1 MSDSFADLWNSTA
14 PSKPATQSKPL
25 GAQTA
30 SPQAAYGA
38 RRPAPDA
45 FSILSSAG
53 SPATS
58 RPITPSTSRS
68 PAAAAPRQMGAP
80 RSTGSPVTGGGG
92 DAFSSLLSGTLS
104 TSGNP
109 ANMTMAQRQAQAES
123 ARLEALRRQS
133 SAAGRPQAQTS
144 SAWAGLDA
152 LAASSKPSPAP
163 APSASSGLD
172 DLLGFTSSSPAPA
185 PAKPTPPPTSP
196 PHDDDWGLGDFG
208 SSKPSPAPA
217 RSPPPAT
224 KSGSLWDLDDFAS
237 PSANG
242 ASRSRA
248 DTPSKDFDFGN
259 REDHDG
265 LLHGSGD
272 EEDILGDLAR
282 PVDQV
287 AKPRPRAESQDPSP
301 PPRSRTQTASPPPHV
316 LGQLIEMGFSI
327 TQARTALAATDTGT
341 DVQAALEILFANGAA
356 GGSDSRP
363 RSREDHEDAPPP
375 RLPRRR
381 PDAPPRRDSS
391 PSRRG
396 DGILGDQASVYI
408 AQASEVGSTLLKNA
422 SAFWKQG
429 KQNLQ
434 KAYEEKIAQLN
445 AGEEG
450 SRSRPDSRQ
459 RGSGRPKW
467 MEQAAAEGAEEPA
480 PSSSFRDDDAH
491 PVPPRRP
498 QQANGKARAAE
509 APAEVDLF
517 GPAPTPAAPE
527 EPKFYQ
533 SPYRRNAPSSRSAP
547 KPPPPSAT
555 RTLIPASASAVQ
567 TSTQHKTRG
576 NEAVKLG
583 QYGDAE
589 GHYSAAISCLPEG
602 HILLIPLYNNRAL
615 ARLKTGEYKAAEADA
630 GTVLTLV
637 EAVGGLDARF
647 GDGGRIQAG
656 DGAGV
661 VDLGEGLLKAWRRRA
676 EALEGREQWAEAG
689 RLWEKVSGAGWARA
703 QDRTEAARAAGRCRQ
718 MLAPK
723 PAPSAAPPKPKPAAP
738 PKPRPA
744 APISADSARVAE
756 LRKAAEDAEAEDAAR
771 ADLKDSVDARL
782 LAWKKGKEANVRALI
797 ASLDT
802 VLWPELGPTLKVDM
816 KDLLTPGQV
825 KVKYMKAIGRLHPDK
840 LNASNTT
847 LEQRMIANGVFGTLN
862 EAYNAFVTSG
872 K

>member
-14 PSKPATQSKPL
+14 PSKPAAQAKPL
-25 GAQTA
+25 GAQTT

-53 SPATS
+53 SPNTS
-58 RPITPSTSRS
+58 RPITPSTSKS
-68 PAAAAPRQMGAP
+68 PAAAPRQMGAT
-80 RSTGSPVTGGGG
+80 RSTGSPVTSGG
-92 DAFSSLLSGTLS
+92 DAFSSLLGGTL
-104 TSGNP
+104 TNSGNQ

-152 LAASSKPSPAP
+152 LAGSSKPSPAP
-163 APSASSGLD
+163 SSNASSGLD
-172 DLLGFTSSSPAPA
+172 ELLGFASPA
-185 PAKPTPPPTSP
+185 PAKPTPPPTSF
-196 PHDDDWGLGDFG
+196 PHDDDWGLGDFA

-217 RSPPPAT
+217 PAPVRQARSPAPET
-224 KSGSLWDLDDFAS
+224 QSGSLWDLDEFAS

-242 ASRSRA
+242 GSRSRA

-259 REDHDG
+259 REDRDG
-265 LLHGSGD
+265 LLQGSGD

-282 PVDQV
+282 PVDQI
-287 AKPRPRAESQDPSP
+287 AKATARLDLSRPSP
-301 PPRSRTQTASPPPHV
+301 APQSRSRTASPPPHV
-316 LGQLIEMGFSI
+316 LGQLIEMGFSV
-327 TQARTALAATDTGT
+327 TQARTALAATDSGT

-363 RSREDHEDAPPP
+363 RSREEQRDAPPP
-375 RLPRRR
+375 RQPRRR

-391 PSRRG
+391 PSRHT

-408 AQASEVGSTLLKNA
+408 AQASEVGSALLKNA

-434 KAYEEKIAQLN
+434 KAYEEKIAALN
-445 AGEEG
+445 SDDSGG
-450 SRSRPDSRQ
+450 PRSRPDSRQ

-467 MEQAAAEGAEEPA
+467 MDQAAAEGSDEPA
-480 PSSSFRDDDAH
+480 TSSRFQNDDAH
-491 PVPPRRP
+491 PVLPHRP
-498 QQANGKARAAE
+498 QQANGKARAE
-509 APAEVDLF
+509 APPEVDLF
-517 GPAPTPAAPE
+517 GPAPEPAAPE
-527 EPKFYQ
+527 EPKVYQ
-533 SPYRRNAPSSRSAP
+533 SPYRRKAPSFAP
-547 KPPPPSAT
+547 QPARPSAT
-555 RTLIPASASAVQ
+555 RTLVSASASAVQ

-602 HILLIPLYNNRAL
+602 HVLLIPLYNNRAL
-615 ARLKTGEYKAAEADA
+615 ARLKTGEYKAAEMDA

-637 EAVGGLDARF
+637 ETVGGLDARF
-647 GDGGRIQAG
+647 GDGGRIPAG
-656 DGAGV
+656 EGAGV

-689 RLWEKVSGAGWARA
+689 RLWEKISGAGWARA
-703 QDRTEAARAAGRCRQ
+703 QDRGEAARAAGRCRQ

-723 PAPSAAPPKPKPAAP
+723 SATPKTPAPARPKPAPART
-738 PKPRPA
+738 RPA
-744 APISADSARVAE
+744 PVSADSTRVAE
-756 LRKAAEDAEAEDAAR
+756 LRKAAEDADAEDAAR
-771 ADLKDSVDARL
+771 ADLKDAVDARL

-802 VLWPELGPTLKVDM
+802 VLWPELGPALKVDM

-840 LNASNTT
+840 LNAGNTT

-862 EAYNAFVTSG
+862 EAYNAFVTNG